1 MHALFTEGFKHITS
15 QTNLYSM
22 HIVNFHNMVI
32 LTNNIPDV
40 SHDMLTQM
48 PRNYQHPSLYDF
60 QSSIVEYVMG
70 KPVFSNTD
78 QQL

>member
-1 MHALFTEGFKHITS
+1 
-15 QTNLYSM
+15 
-22 HIVNFHNMVI
+22 MVI